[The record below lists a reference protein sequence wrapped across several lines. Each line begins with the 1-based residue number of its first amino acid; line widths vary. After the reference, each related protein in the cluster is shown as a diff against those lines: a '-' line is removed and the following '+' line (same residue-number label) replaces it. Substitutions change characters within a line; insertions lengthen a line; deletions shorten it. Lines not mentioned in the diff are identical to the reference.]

1 MGIPKFGAWW
11 LKSFPLSKFDKRK
24 VDILC
29 IDGNALLHQVAQ
41 YVFAYH
47 SKATNED
54 KERVLSNSFDKNIKI
69 FTYNVINTITKY
81 SDEVNPETVLFFI
94 DGPVCMAKMM
104 QQRSRR
110 YLSQKHIYNDKVLF
124 DSNNISPGTD
134 FMVKFDEFFK
144 AAIQKSLER
153 LSFQLVYSSY
163 EEVGEGEHKFINY
176 IRDKKIN
183 SKKIALLGLD
193 ADLFML
199 GSIIHSF
206 NNEVTLYR
214 GNIYINISKAW
225 NDLGFNQDNIYD
237 FIYAFFLIGND
248 FMPKMIYF
256 YELENN
262 LTILW
267 NTLLRFIKSG
277 KSVRKN
283 FKDFL
288 VSLKSNESTLLTNLY
303 KYFSANDVYAL
314 DSIKDITKAV
324 KQISTD
330 PFFSFT
336 KAGPPNKFKDVISQ
350 STFAINRMTID
361 SEKFRKIVY
370 SNMINIENISYSD
383 INDYCMKN
391 GLSIKDYK
399 ENQYRDGNESVISS
413 LNIIGSILENFVEC
427 LNWTYLYYTTGQI
440 DYTWYSKFNYSPML
454 TDLINSYDNLNSL
467 NFSLEEQSMDENELF
482 YRKNPEFIDIKTQLR
497 IIMPPSYQK
506 DIESFGPFEVIK
518 DNVFFPKEGFHNY
531 IAVTPFYPVELEL
544 QKYKDPY
551 YIYYNKNKVQKSI
564 VSSEF
569 IENKFDPKIY
579 QEKISVLRI
588 DMINYILSELYKSN
602 NDFKNYKLNTDFI
615 DKDIMKPQ
623 HIVTV
628 SNMVLEV
635 PKGTYLLKSLK
646 GNTEYILDDIK
657 SLKSVL
663 KFEKDYILNFSKIE
677 FLNNDHKVIIIPLVR
692 I

>member
-11 LKSFPLSKFDKRK
+11 LKSFPLSKVDKSK

-29 IDGNALLHQVAQ
+29 IDGNAMLHQVAQ

-47 SKATNED
+47 SKATDAD
-54 KERVLSNSFDKNIKI
+54 KERVLSNSLDKNIKI
-69 FTYNVINTITKY
+69 FTYNVINTIIKY
-81 SDEVNPETVLFFI
+81 SDEMNPETVLFFI

-124 DSNNISPGTD
+124 DSNNISPGTE
-134 FMVKFDEFFK
+134 FMIKFHEFFK
-144 AAIQKSLER
+144 YAIQKNLER
-153 LSFQLVYSSY
+153 FNFQLVYSSF

-214 GNIYINISKAW
+214 GNIYINISRAW
-225 NDLGFNQDNIYD
+225 NDLKFNQSNIYD

-277 KSVRKN
+277 KSVRNN

-288 VSLKSNESTLLTNLY
+288 LSLKFNESTMMTNLY
-303 KYFSANDVYAL
+303 KYFTANDVYGL
-314 DSIKDITKAV
+314 ESIKEITKAI
-324 KQISTD
+324 KIISTS
-330 PFFSFT
+330 PSFSLT
-336 KAGPPNKFKDVISQ
+336 KTSSSESFKNIISQ
-350 STFAINRMTID
+350 PSFVLNKMTMD
-361 SEKFRKIVY
+361 VDKFRKLVY
-370 SNMINIENISYSD
+370 SNMISLEKISYSD
-383 INDYCMKN
+383 VNDYCIKN

-399 ENQYRDGNESVISS
+399 DHQYRDSNEPVISS
-413 LNIIGSILENFVEC
+413 VNIISSILENFVES
-427 LNWTYLYYTTGQI
+427 LNWTYLYYTTGEI
-440 DYTWYSKFNYSPML
+440 DYTWYSKFNHAPML
-454 TDLINSYDNLNSL
+454 GDLINSYDSLNSL
-467 NFSLEEQSMDENELF
+467 NFSSENIDENEVY

-506 DIESFGPFEVIK
+506 DLDPFGPFEVIK

-531 IAVTPFYPVELEL
+531 IAIAPFYPIEIDL
-544 QKYKDPY
+544 QDYKKPY
-551 YIYYNKNKVQKSI
+551 YYYYNKSKVQKS
-564 VSSEF
+564 VLSSEF
-569 IENKFDPKIY
+569 IQNKFENKIY
-579 QEKISVLRI
+579 QEKMTPISI
-588 DMINYILSELYKSN
+588 DIVNMIISDLYKVS
-602 NDFKNYKLNTDFI
+602 DQYKNYKLNTEVI
-615 DKDIMKPQ
+615 EKNIMTPK
-623 HIVTV
+623 HVVTV
-628 SNMVLEV
+628 SNMILEL
-635 PKGTYLLKSLK
+635 PKGTYLLKSIK
-646 GNTEYILDDIK
+646 GNTEYILDDVK
-657 SLKSVL
+657 GLKSVL
-663 KFEKDYILNFSKIE
+663 NYEKDYILNFTKIE
-677 FLNNDHKVIIIPLVR
+677 FLNNDHKVVIIPLIRV
-692 I
+692 